1 RLREAI
7 EEGEL
12 DAYRAIVESLS
23 AREDVM
29 DIAAAAMKIAHQST
43 SGAKRARKPVNAP
56 SMDDSDE
63 RGTRKGKRE
72 RDRERPEKKAFK
84 EGTGGKKRPRES
96 SARDAK
102 VTRIYVGVGRNRKTR
117 PADIVGAIA
126 NETGIDARSIGSIE
140 ILEDHTYV
148 EIPTHS
154 VKTVITALRKTT
166 VRGQRVTVREEQ

>member
-1 RLREAI
+1 
-7 EEGEL
+7 
-12 DAYRAIVESLS
+12 
-23 AREDVM
+23 M
-29 DIAAAAMKIAHQST
+29 
-43 SGAKRARKPVNAP
+43 RKAVTAP
-56 SMDDSDE
+56 SMDDSGE

-72 RDRERPEKKAFK
+72 RDRERPDKPKYK
-84 EGTGGKKRPRES
+84 EGAGGKKRAPGA

-126 NETGIDARSIGSIE
+126 NETGIDARSIGNIE

-166 VRGQRVTVREEQ
+166 VRGQRVTVREEE